1 MLDSKFELTHCL
13 IFEIP
18 ENSDKSQIWNFV
30 SKKLKKIN
38 FHGGTISINLPS
50 EDISFKMKKKSLS
63 NIKNLIRKGDSKEIT
78 DIGNLTGTISQDVVR
93 ESWAQRI
100 NILKE
105 SVRFQIKDFSLPYLE
120 DLYEEECRL
129 YLHIGEK
136 KCRLTLAKNKKILD
150 HQQLDFSLEKMVQN
164 SDEKLPDR
172 KKAFNLLRS
181 AQIQFKR
188 EKCLWQTKYSIEKMD
203 ELFETV
209 EENLKSF
216 SEKLS
221 TVLERYE
228 KTFSIEPPK
237 VRIVGAGGLYP
248 WLKTYLKNEL
258 DLTFQNIKPFS
269 KLNKAED
276 TFNSKKLEEVEPVFA
291 EAVAL
296 AVSGVVSNWETQH
309 VTNKI
314 NWIFDKEWFF
324 KSKFRLVSLTS
335 ALAALL
341 FYLILAFQIDQKYQE
356 FQTLNLHFQ
365 DIGQQIDAFNRRVSL
380 DSMLAEPKAQ
390 NNLWSEVPRFSN
402 ILKLIGE
409 EIPSGNWVT
418 NLSLISA
425 AKVKEFS
432 TKNKKKKNLD
442 LAVVIEGKAI
452 SSNFISDF
460 YNKLN
465 DSGCFTKVLIKRSEE
480 KGVYVDSIPYII
492 YSQISRYDE

>member
-30 SKKLKKIN
+30 SKKLNKIN

-50 EDISFKMKKKSLS
+50 EDISFKLKKRSLP
-63 NIKNLIRKGDSKEIT
+63 NLKNLIRKGDSKKVSET
-78 DIGNLTGTISQDVVR
+78 GNLTGTISQNVVR

-105 SVRFQIKDFSLPYLE
+105 SVRFQIKNFSLPYLE
-120 DLYEEECRL
+120 DIYEEECRL
-129 YLHIGEK
+129 YLHIGEQ
-136 KCRLTLAKNKKILD
+136 KCRLTLAQNQQILD
-150 HQQLDFSLEKMVQN
+150 HQQIDFSLEKMVQN
-164 SDEKLPDR
+164 SDEDLTDS

-188 EKCLWQTKYSIEKMD
+188 KKCLWQTKHSIEKMD

-209 EENLKSF
+209 EDNLKSF
-216 SEKLS
+216 SEKLL
-221 TVLERYE
+221 TVLEKYE
-228 KTFSIEPPK
+228 KTFSIESPK

-248 WLKTYLKNEL
+248 WIKTYLKNEL

-276 TFNSKKLEEVEPVFA
+276 NFNSKKLEEVEPVFA

-296 AVSGVVSNWETQH
+296 AISGCASNRKSLQ

-314 NWIFDKEWFF
+314 NWTFDKEWFF

-341 FYLILAFQIDQKYQE
+341 LYLIFAFQIDQKYQE
-356 FQTLNLHFQ
+356 FQTLDLHFQ
-365 DIGQQIDAFNRRVSL
+365 DLEQQIDAFNRRVSL
-380 DSMLAEPKAQ
+380 DSLLAEPKAQ
-390 NNLWSEVPRFSN
+390 NNLWSEIPRFSN

-425 AKVKEFS
+425 SEIKEFR

-442 LAVVIEGKAI
+442 LAVVVEGKAI

-480 KGVYVDSIPYII
+480 KGVYIDSIPYII
-492 YSQISRYDE
+492 YAKISGHNE